1 MAQQG
6 QIDLLS
12 LFKQVS
18 KSVKQNKDT
27 LNQADSYNHD
37 HGDHM
42 VEIFD
47 VITQAMKEKKN
58 AEPADQLE
66 YAAQILRRKSTS
78 GSGKIYADNLQNA
91 AKQVLG
97 KEVNIGTVLS
107 ILQALMGSSQK
118 AGTSGSGDLLGSLL
132 GGLMGGGSSSGGAG
146 DLLGSLLG
154 QKGDPLGSGADDLLG
169 SLLGQMSGSSSGS
182 NPGIDMGD
190 LLGAGMDMLSKSQQ
204 GKSGLDALTGA
215 LLSGSQMAESDYRQQ
230 SGEIVTKA
238 VLGALGTMLQK

>member
-18 KSVKQNKDT
+18 KSVKQNKKT

-37 HGDHM
+37 HGDNM

-47 VITQAMKEKKN
+47 VITQAMKEKKS
-58 AEPADQLE
+58 AAPADQLE

-78 GSGKIYADNLQNA
+78 GSGKVYADNLQNA

-97 KEVNIGTVLS
+97 KEINAGT
-107 ILQALMGSSQK
+107 ILAIIQALMGSSK
-118 AGTSGSGDLLGSLL
+118 KSGTSGSGDLLGSLL
-132 GGLMGGGSSSGGAG
+132 GGLLGGGSSEGGID

-154 QKGDPLGSGADDLLG
+154 QKG
-169 SLLGQMSGSSSGS
+169 GSSSGS
-182 NPGIDMGD
+182 NQGIDLGD
-190 LLGAGMDMLSKSQQ
+190 LLGMGMDALSKSQQ
-204 GKSGLDALTGA
+204 GKSGLDVLTGA
-215 LLSGSQMAESDYRQQ
+215 LLSGSQMEESDYRKQ
-230 SGEIVTKA
+230 SGEIVTRA
-238 VLGALGTMLQK
+238 ALDALGSMLQK

>member
-1 MAQQG
+1 MAQQA

-37 HGDHM
+37 HGDNM

-47 VITQAMKEKKN
+47 VITQAMKAKKN

-66 YAAQILRRKSTS
+66 YAAQILRKKSTS

-97 KEVNIGTVLS
+97 KEINVGTILT
-107 ILQALMGSSQK
+107 ILQALMGASKKSGK
-118 AGTSGSGDLLGSLL
+118 SGSDDLLGSLL
-132 GGLMGGGSSSGGAG
+132 GGLMGGKTSGSSS
-146 DLLGSLLG
+146 
-154 QKGDPLGSGADDLLG
+154 DDLLG
-169 SLLGQMSGSSSGS
+169 SLLGQLVGSSSGS
-182 NPGIDMGD
+182 NQGIDLSD
-190 LLGAGMDMLSKSQQ
+190 LLGAGMDVLSKSQQ

-238 VLGALGTMLQK
+238 LLKALGSTLQK

>member
-12 LFKQVS
+12 LFKQAS

-58 AEPADQLE
+58 ADPADQLE

-97 KEVNIGTVLS
+97 KEINTGTVLT
-107 ILQALMGSSQK
+107 ILQSLMGASQK
-118 AGTSGSGDLLGSLL
+118 SGTSGSGDLLGSLL
-132 GGLMGGGSSSGGAG
+132 GGLMSGGSSGSGAN
-146 DLLGSLLG
+146 DVLGSLLG
-154 QKGDPLGSGADDLLG
+154 QAG
-169 SLLGQMSGSSSGS
+169 GSSSGS
-182 NPGIDMGD
+182 NQGIDLGD
-190 LLGAGMDMLSKSQQ
+190 LLGAGMDVLSKSQQ

-215 LLSGSQMAESDYRQQ
+215 LLSGSQMAESDHRQQ

-238 VLGALGTMLQK
+238 VLGALGSMLQK